1 MKRMNR
7 DCYWCAPFGTE
18 CKALVEPVCKNGPCS
33 FYETAAEYAK
43 RTARFRRQRNSKT
56 AAAPGGI
63 RGRLARAAEDRQIDR
78 GGRGI

>member
-1 MKRMNR
+1 MKRRNR

-43 RTARFRRQRNSKT
+43 RTARFRRQTEQQN
-56 AAAPGGI
+56 GGCP
-63 RGRLARAAEDRQIDR
+63 RGASGEIGKGSGRQAN
-78 GGRGI
+78 

>member
-18 CKALVEPVCKNGPCS
+18 CKALVETVCKNGPCS

-43 RTARFRRQRNSKT
+43 PTARFRRQTEQQN
-56 AAAPGGI
+56 
-63 RGRLARAAEDRQIDR
+63 
-78 GGRGI
+78 GGRSRGDSGEIGKGSGRQAN